1 MTHETLCPVAR
12 HDEAHWDWSYH
23 CANDPECDEI
33 SCQCDLINL
42 AYEQGW
48 EAGYKQCDDEW
59 MGKENYN

>member
-1 MTHETLCPVAR
+1 MTHETLCPV
-12 HDEAHWDWSYH
+12 
-23 CANDPECDEI
+23 ANDPECDEI

>member
-1 MTHETLCPVAR
+1 MTHDPLCP
-12 HDEAHWDWSYH
+12 
-23 CANDPECDEI
+23 CAPIDPI
-33 SCQCDLINL
+33 RPGAVYTTNSASCQCILINL